1 MIPAF
6 VIPLLVQVASKVIDM
21 AFDATKKKPEHKQQ
35 GVWDKLYAKD
45 KSAYKKMGGTRD

>member
-6 VIPLLVQVASKVIDM
+6 LIPIIVQLGSKLIDK
-21 AFDATKKKPEHKQQ
+21 AFSETEKKPAHKQQ

-45 KSAYKKMGGTRD
+45 KGAYKKMGGTRD

>member
-6 VIPLLVQVASKVIDM
+6 LIPIIVQLGSKLIDK
-21 AFDATKKKPEHKQQ
+21 AFSETEKKPAHTQQ